1 MDSEDC
7 LPEVGK
13 LPELKLDARQAQGFI
28 SFFKKLPK
36 DPRAI
41 RFFDRRDYYT
51 AHGENATFIAKAY
64 YHTMT
69 ALRQLGGNSDGISS
83 VSVSRAMFETI
94 ARNLLLDRTDH
105 TLELYEGSGSSWR
118 LTKSGTPGNI
128 GSFEDILFA
137 NNDMQFSPVTVAL
150 FPVFREGQLYVAL
163 SFVDM
168 TNRRLG
174 LAEFPEDSRFTN
186 VESALV
192 ALGCKECLLPADF
205 EKSIDL
211 QPLQDAISNCSILLT
226 ERKKAEFKSR
236 DLVQD
241 LGRIIRGSVEPVR
254 DLLSQFDYALGALGA
269 LVSYAELLAD
279 DTNYGNYT
287 IEKFNLDRYMRLD
300 SAVVRA
306 LNIVEGKTDVNK
318 NFSLFGLMN
327 RTCTAGMGKRLL
339 NKWLKQP
346 LIDVNEINNRLD
358 MVQAFAEDPELRQGL
373 RQQLKRISDIDRLTH
388 ALRKKS
394 ANLQPVVKLYQSCSR
409 IPYIKGVLQQY
420 NGQFST
426 SVMTRFLSSL
436 EEWLTEN
443 RYGRFANLVETAID
457 LGQVDNGEYRISPLY
472 SSDLAV
478 LKDEL
483 SGVENHI
490 NNLHM
495 HTATDLDLSVDKQ
508 LKLEKGPFGHVFRI
522 SKKDEQKV
530 RKKLTTNYIII
541 ETRKDGVKFTSAK
554 LKKLGDQYQSL
565 LGDYTSCQKKIV
577 DNVVQVSCTFSEVFE
592 NFAAIISELD
602 VLQSFADLAISCP
615 VPYEEGDIIL
625 QGSRHPCV
633 EAQDG
638 VNFIPNDCTL
648 ARGKSWFQII
658 TGPNMGGKSTFIRQ
672 VGVNVLMAQVGSF
685 VPCDQASISVRDC
698 IFARVGAG
706 DCQLRGVSTFMQ
718 EMLETASI
726 LKGAS
731 EKSLIIID
739 ELGRG
744 TSTYDGF
751 GLAWAI
757 CEHLVEVT
765 RAPTLFATHFH
776 ELTALA
782 NKNGDQQQHVPDL
795 GIANYHVG
803 AHIDPSSRKLTM
815 LYKLFIMIM
824 SLFSIGSCVQKVEPG
839 SCDQSFG
846 IHVAEFANFPEA
858 VIALAKSKAEELE
871 DFTSAPNL
879 SGEPSDEVGSKRK
892 RVFSPDDVTRGA
904 ARARLLLEDFS
915 ALPLDEVDGSKATE
929 MVAKLKSDFEKDAA
943 SNPWLQ
949 QFL

>member
-7 LPEVGK
+7 LPEGGK

-51 AHGENATFIAKAY
+51 AHGENATFIAKTY

-137 NNDMQFSPVTVAL
+137 NNDMQYSPVTVAL

-168 TNRRLG
+168 TNRKLG

-254 DLLSQFDYALGALGA
+254 DLLSQFDYALGTLGA

-443 RYGRFANLVETAID
+443 RY
-457 LGQVDNGEYRISPLY
+457 
-472 SSDLAV
+472 
-478 LKDEL
+478 
-483 SGVENHI
+483 
-490 NNLHM
+490 
-495 HTATDLDLSVDKQ
+495 ATDLDLSVDKQ

-615 VPYEEGDIIL
+615 VPYVRPDITTSEEGDIIL

-782 NKNGDQQQHVPDL
+782 NKNGDQHQHVPDL

-815 LYKLFIMIM
+815 LY
-824 SLFSIGSCVQKVEPG
+824 KVEPG

>member
-7 LPEVGK
+7 LPVGGK

-51 AHGENATFIAKAY
+51 AHGENATFIANAY

-168 TNRRLG
+168 TNRKLG

-300 SAVVRA
+300 SAAVRA

-443 RYGRFANLVETAID
+443 RY
-457 LGQVDNGEYRISPLY
+457 
-472 SSDLAV
+472 
-478 LKDEL
+478 
-483 SGVENHI
+483 
-490 NNLHM
+490 
-495 HTATDLDLSVDKQ
+495 ATDLDLSVDKQ

-615 VPYEEGDIIL
+615 VPYVRPDITTSEEGDIIL

-782 NKNGDQQQHVPDL
+782 NKNGDQHQHVPDL

-815 LYKLFIMIM
+815 LY
-824 SLFSIGSCVQKVEPG
+824 KVEPG

-858 VIALAKSKAEELE
+858 VIALAKNKAEELE

-943 SNPWLQ
+943 NNPWLQ

>member
-7 LPEVGK
+7 LPEGGK

-51 AHGENATFIAKAY
+51 AHGENATFIAKTY

-137 NNDMQFSPVTVAL
+137 NNDMQYSPVTVAL

-168 TNRRLG
+168 TNRKLG

-254 DLLSQFDYALGALGA
+254 DLLSQFDYALGTLGA

-358 MVQAFAEDPELRQGL
+358 MVQAFAEDPELCQGL

-483 SGVENHI
+483 SEVENHI

-615 VPYEEGDIIL
+615 VPYVRPDITTSEEGDIIL

-782 NKNGDQQQHVPDL
+782 NKNGDQHQHVPDL

-803 AHIDPSSRKLTM
+803 AHMDPSSRKLTM
-815 LYKLFIMIM
+815 LY
-824 SLFSIGSCVQKVEPG
+824 KVEPG

-929 MVAKLKSDFEKDAA
+929 MVAKLKSDFEKDAT

-949 QFL
+949 QFLSGMDL

>member
-7 LPEVGK
+7 LPEGGK

-150 FPVFREGQLYVAL
+150 FPVFRDGQLYVAL

-168 TNRRLG
+168 TNRKLG

-300 SAVVRA
+300 SAAVRA

-443 RYGRFANLVETAID
+443 RY
-457 LGQVDNGEYRISPLY
+457 
-472 SSDLAV
+472 
-478 LKDEL
+478 
-483 SGVENHI
+483 
-490 NNLHM
+490 
-495 HTATDLDLSVDKQ
+495 ATDLDLSVDKQ

-615 VPYEEGDIIL
+615 VPYVRPDITTSEEGDIIL

-782 NKNGDQQQHVPDL
+782 NKNGDQHQHVPDL

-815 LYKLFIMIM
+815 LY
-824 SLFSIGSCVQKVEPG
+824 KVEPG

-929 MVAKLKSDFEKDAA
+929 MVAKLKSDFENDAA

>member
-1 MDSEDC
+1 MDGDDF
-7 LPEVGK
+7 LPEGGK

-41 RFFDRRDYYT
+41 RLFDRRDYYT

-69 ALRQLGGNSDGISS
+69 ALRQLGSSSDGISS

-94 ARNLLLDRTDH
+94 ARNLLLERTDH

-137 NNDMQFSPVTVAL
+137 NNDMQDSPVTVAL
-150 FPVFREGQLYVAL
+150 FPVVRESQLYVGL

-168 TNRRLG
+168 TNRKLG

-205 EKSIDL
+205 DKSIDL
-211 QPLQDAISNCSILLT
+211 QPLQDAISNCSVLLT

-254 DLLSQFDYALGALGA
+254 DLLSQFDFALGALGA

-287 IEKFNLDRYMRLD
+287 IEKYNLDRYMRLD
-300 SAVVRA
+300 SAAVRA
-306 LNIVEGKTDVNK
+306 LNIAEGKTDVNK

-339 NKWLKQP
+339 NSWLKQP
-346 LIDVNEINNRLD
+346 LLDVNEINNRLD

-388 ALRKKS
+388 ALRRKS
-394 ANLQPVVKLYQSCSR
+394 ANLQPVVKLYQSCRR
-409 IPYIKGVLQQY
+409 ISYIKNVLQQY

-426 SVMTRFLSSL
+426 LVNTRFLSSL
-436 EEWLTEN
+436 EECLAEN
-443 RYGRFANLVETAID
+443 RYGKFATLCETAID
-457 LGQVDNGEYRISPLY
+457 LEQVDNGEYRISPLY

-478 LKDEL
+478 LKNEL
-483 SGVENHI
+483 SDVENHI
-490 NNLHM
+490 SNLHK
-495 HTATDLDLSVDKQ
+495 HTATDLDLSVDK
-508 LKLEKGPFGHVFRI
+508 LKIEKGPFGHVFRI

-530 RKKLTTNYIII
+530 RKKLTSNYIII
-541 ETRKDGVKFTSAK
+541 ETRKDGVKFTSTK
-554 LKKLGDQYQSL
+554 LKKLGEQYQTLFSE
-565 LGDYTSCQKKIV
+565 YASCQKTIV
-577 DNVVQVSCTFSEVFE
+577 DDVVQVSCTFSEVFE
-592 NFAAIISELD
+592 NFSATISELD
-602 VLQSFADLAISCP
+602 VLQSFADLATSCP
-615 VPYEEGDIIL
+615 VPYVRPDITTSEEGDIIL
-625 QGSRHPCV
+625 QGSRHPCL

-648 ARGKSWFQII
+648 VRGKSWFQII

-672 VGVNVLMAQVGSF
+672 VGVNILMAQVGSF

-765 RAPTLFATHFH
+765 KAPALFATHFH

-782 NKNGDQQQHVPDL
+782 NRNGDQNQHVPDL

-815 LYKLFIMIM
+815 LYK
-824 SLFSIGSCVQKVEPG
+824 VEPG
-839 SCDQSFG
+839 ACDQSFG

-871 DFTSAPNL
+871 DFSTAPNL
-879 SGEPSDEVGSKRK
+879 SDERSDEVGSKRK

-904 ARARLLLEDFS
+904 ARARLLLEDFA
-915 ALPLDEVDGSKATE
+915 ALPLDEMDGSKAME
-929 MVAKLKSDFEKDAA
+929 MVAKLKSEFEKDAA

>member
-7 LPEVGK
+7 LPEGGK

-69 ALRQLGGNSDGISS
+69 ALRQLGVNSDGISS

-137 NNDMQFSPVTVAL
+137 NNDMQYSPVTVAL

-168 TNRRLG
+168 TNRKLG

-300 SAVVRA
+300 SAAVRA
-306 LNIVEGKTDVNK
+306 LNIVEGKADVNK

-358 MVQAFAEDPELRQGL
+358 MVQAFAEDPELCQGL

-443 RYGRFANLVETAID
+443 RY
-457 LGQVDNGEYRISPLY
+457 
-472 SSDLAV
+472 
-478 LKDEL
+478 
-483 SGVENHI
+483 
-490 NNLHM
+490 
-495 HTATDLDLSVDKQ
+495 ATDLDLSVDKQ

-615 VPYEEGDIIL
+615 VPYVRPDITTSEEGDIIL

-638 VNFIPNDCTL
+638 VNFIPNDCIL

-782 NKNGDQQQHVPDL
+782 NKNGDQHQHVPDL

-803 AHIDPSSRKLTM
+803 AHMDPSSRKLTM
-815 LYKLFIMIM
+815 LY
-824 SLFSIGSCVQKVEPG
+824 KVEPG

-904 ARARLLLEDFS
+904 ARARLLLEDFA

-929 MVAKLKSDFEKDAA
+929 MVAKLKSDFEKDAT

-949 QFL
+949 QFLSGMDL

>member
-1 MDSEDC
+1 MDGEDF
-7 LPEVGK
+7 LPEGGK

-28 SFFKKLPK
+28 SFFKKLPQ
-36 DPRAI
+36 DLRAV
-41 RFFDRRDYYT
+41 RLFDRRDYYT
-51 AHGENATFIAKAY
+51 AHGENATFIARTF
-64 YHTMT
+64 YHTMS
-69 ALRQLGGNSDGISS
+69 ALRQLGSNSEGLSS
-83 VSVSRAMFETI
+83 VSVSKAMFETI
-94 ARNLLLDRTDH
+94 TRNLLLERTDR

-137 NNDMQFSPVTVAL
+137 NNDMQDSPVTIAL
-150 FPVFREGQLYVAL
+150 FPMIREGQLYVGL
-163 SFVDM
+163 SFVDL
-168 TNRRLG
+168 TNRKLG

-192 ALGCKECLLPADF
+192 SLGCKECLLPADC

-211 QPLQDAISNCSILLT
+211 KPLQDAISNCNALLT
-226 ERKKAEFKSR
+226 VRKKAEFKSR

-241 LGRIIRGSVEPVR
+241 LGRIIRGPVEPVR
-254 DLLSQFDYALGALGA
+254 DLVSQFDYALGALGA

-287 IEKFNLDRYMRLD
+287 IEKYNLDRYMRLD
-300 SAVVRA
+300 SAAVRA
-306 LNIVEGKTDVNK
+306 LNIAEAKTDVNK
-318 NFSLFGLMN
+318 NIQFVWFDEQNL
-327 RTCTAGMGKRLL
+327 
-339 NKWLKQP
+339 
-346 LIDVNEINNRLD
+346 LD
-358 MVQAFAEDPELRQGL
+358 MVQAFVEDPELRQGL
-373 RQQLKRISDIDRLTH
+373 RQQLKRMPDIDRLTR
-388 ALRKKS
+388 ALQKKTS
-394 ANLQPVVKLYQSCSR
+394 NLQPVVKLYQSCIGIS
-409 IPYIKGVLQQY
+409 YIKNVLQQY
-420 NGQFST
+420 DSNFSALIRT
-426 SVMTRFLSSL
+426 KFLNSL
-436 EEWLTEN
+436 EEWLTKD
-443 RYGRFANLVETAID
+443 RLGKFVTLVETAID
-457 LGQVDNGEYRISPLY
+457 LDQIENGEYMISPQY

-478 LKDEL
+478 LRDEL
-483 SGVENHI
+483 SEVENHI
-490 NNLHM
+490 NNLHK
-495 HTATDLDLSVDKQ
+495 HTAADLDLTVDKQ
-508 LKLEKGPFGHVFRI
+508 LKLEKGPLGHVFRI

-530 RKKLTTNYIII
+530 RKKFTSNYIII
-541 ETRKDGVKFTSAK
+541 ETRKDGVKFTSSK
-554 LKKLGDQYQSL
+554 LKKLGDQYQAL
-565 LGDYTSCQKKIV
+565 FAEYTSCQKKV
-577 DNVVQVSCTFSEVFE
+577 ADDVVIISATFSEVFE
-592 NFAAIISELD
+592 NIAAILSELD
-602 VLQSFADLAISCP
+602 VLQSFADLATSCP
-615 VPYEEGDIIL
+615 VPYVRPEITTSEEGDIIL
-625 QGSRHPCV
+625 QGSRHPCL

-648 ARGKSWFQII
+648 VRGKSWFQII

-685 VPCDQASISVRDC
+685 IPCDQASISVRDC

-731 EKSLIIID
+731 NKSLIIID

-776 ELTALA
+776 ELTALGH
-782 NKNGDQQQHVPDL
+782 NGDEHQHVSNS

-815 LYKLFIMIM
+815 LYK
-824 SLFSIGSCVQKVEPG
+824 VEPG
-839 SCDQSFG
+839 ACDQSFG

-858 VIALAKSKAEELE
+858 VVALAKSKAEELE
-871 DFTSAPNL
+871 DFSTAPNL
-879 SGEPSDEVGSKRK
+879 ADDSKNEIGSKRK
-892 RVFSPDDVTRGA
+892 GVFSPDDVTRGA
-904 ARARLLLEDFS
+904 ARARLFLEEFA
-915 ALPLDEVDGSKATE
+915 ALPLDEMDGSKAAQT
-929 MVAKLKSDFEKDAA
+929 VANLKSDLEKDAA
-943 SNPWLQ
+943 DNPWLQ

>member
-1 MDSEDC
+1 MDGDDF
-7 LPEVGK
+7 LPEGGK

-41 RFFDRRDYYT
+41 RLFDRRDYYT

-69 ALRQLGGNSDGISS
+69 ALRQLGSSSDGISS

-94 ARNLLLDRTDH
+94 ARNLLLERTDH

-137 NNDMQFSPVTVAL
+137 NNDMQDSPVTVAL
-150 FPVFREGQLYVAL
+150 FPVVRESQLYVGL

-168 TNRRLG
+168 TNRKLG

-205 EKSIDL
+205 DKSIDL
-211 QPLQDAISNCSILLT
+211 QPLQDAISNCSVLLT

-254 DLLSQFDYALGALGA
+254 DLLSQFDFALGALGA

-287 IEKFNLDRYMRLD
+287 IEKYNLDRYMRLD
-300 SAVVRA
+300 SAAVRA
-306 LNIVEGKTDVNK
+306 LNIAEGKTDVNK

-339 NKWLKQP
+339 NSWLKQP
-346 LIDVNEINNRLD
+346 LLDVNEINNRLD

-388 ALRKKS
+388 ALRRKS
-394 ANLQPVVKLYQSCSR
+394 ANLQPVVKLYQSCRR
-409 IPYIKGVLQQY
+409 ISYIKNVLQQY

-426 SVMTRFLSSL
+426 LVNTRFLSSL
-436 EEWLTEN
+436 EEWLAEN
-443 RYGRFANLVETAID
+443 RYGKFATLVETAID
-457 LGQVDNGEYRISPLY
+457 LEQVDNGEYRISPLY

-478 LKDEL
+478 LKNEL
-483 SGVENHI
+483 SDVENHI
-490 NNLHM
+490 SNLHK
-495 HTATDLDLSVDKQ
+495 HTATDLDLSVDK
-508 LKLEKGPFGHVFRI
+508 LKIEKGPFGHVFRI

-530 RKKLTTNYIII
+530 RKKLTSNYIII
-541 ETRKDGVKFTSAK
+541 ETRKDGVKFTSTK
-554 LKKLGDQYQSL
+554 LKKLGDQYQTLFSE
-565 LGDYTSCQKKIV
+565 YASCQKTIV
-577 DNVVQVSCTFSEVFE
+577 DDVVQVSCTFSEVFE
-592 NFAAIISELD
+592 NFSAIISELD
-602 VLQSFADLAISCP
+602 VLQSFADLATSCP
-615 VPYEEGDIIL
+615 VPYVRPDITTSEEGDIIL
-625 QGSRHPCV
+625 QGSRHPCL

-648 ARGKSWFQII
+648 VRGKSWFQII

-672 VGVNVLMAQVGSF
+672 VGVNILMAQVGSF

-765 RAPTLFATHFH
+765 KAPALFATHFH

-782 NKNGDQQQHVPDL
+782 NRNGDQNQHVPDL

-815 LYKLFIMIM
+815 LYK
-824 SLFSIGSCVQKVEPG
+824 VEPG
-839 SCDQSFG
+839 ACDQSFG

-871 DFTSAPNL
+871 DFSTAPNL
-879 SGEPSDEVGSKRK
+879 SDERSDEVGSKRK

-904 ARARLLLEDFS
+904 ARARLLLEDFA
-915 ALPLDEVDGSKATE
+915 ALPLDEMDGSKAME
-929 MVAKLKSDFEKDAA
+929 IVAKLKSEFEKDAA